1 MEEQEVDTE
10 HLHELIHEKVHSISW
25 AEKVALTTALLAV
38 MAAVSNLLSTHEA
51 DRSILFKVEASDQW
65 NFYQAKGIKSMLAQ
79 NAGERD
85 RYKEQQEEIR
95 QAAELASEESLHAI
109 HVHEYFAFAV
119 TLFQVATAIG
129 AIAVLVR
136 RKYLW
141 YGSLILGLVGL
152 VLVTKALSLFG
163 LSLH

>member
-10 HLHELIHEKVHSISW
+10 KLHEIIHEKAHAITW

-38 MAAVSNLLSTHEA
+38 MAAVSNLFSTHEA
-51 DRSILFKVEASDQW
+51 VRSVLFKVEGSDQW
-65 NFYQAKGIKSMLAQ
+65 NYYQAKGIKGMLTQDPA
-79 NAGERD
+79 ERD
-85 RYKEQQEEIR
+85 RYKEEQEKIR
-95 QAAELASEESLHAI
+95 EVAEKASEESHHAI

-129 AIAVLVR
+129 AIAVLTK

-141 YGSLILGLVGL
+141 YGSLLLGTGGL
-152 VLVTKALSLFG
+152 SMAIKAISLF
-163 LSLH
+163 

>member
-10 HLHELIHEKVHSISW
+10 NLHEIIHEKAHVITW

-38 MAAVSNLLSTHEA
+38 MAAVSNLFSTHEA

-65 NFYQAKGIKSMLAQ
+65 NYYQAKGIKGMLSQ
-79 NAGERD
+79 NPADRD
-85 RYKEQQEEIR
+85 RYKVEQEKIR
-95 QAAELASEESLHAI
+95 QVAEKASEESHHAI
-109 HVHEYFAFAV
+109 HIHEYFAFAV

-129 AIAVLVR
+129 AIAVLTK

-141 YGSLILGLVGL
+141 YGSLILGV
-152 VLVTKALSLFG
+152 AG
-163 LSLH
+163 LSLATKAISLF

>member
-10 HLHELIHEKVHSISW
+10 NLHEMIHEKAHVITW

-38 MAAVSNLLSTHEA
+38 MAAVSNLFSTHQA

-65 NFYQAKGIKSMLAQ
+65 NFYQAKGIKGMLTQ
-79 NAGERD
+79 NPSERD
-85 RYKEQQEEIR
+85 RYKGEQEKVRET
-95 QAAELASEESLHAI
+95 AEKASEESQHALHI
-109 HVHEYFAFAV
+109 HEYFAFAV

-129 AIAVLVR
+129 AIAVLTK

-141 YGSLILGLVGL
+141 YCSLLLGTGGL
-152 VLVTKALSLFG
+152 SMAIKALSLF
-163 LSLH
+163 